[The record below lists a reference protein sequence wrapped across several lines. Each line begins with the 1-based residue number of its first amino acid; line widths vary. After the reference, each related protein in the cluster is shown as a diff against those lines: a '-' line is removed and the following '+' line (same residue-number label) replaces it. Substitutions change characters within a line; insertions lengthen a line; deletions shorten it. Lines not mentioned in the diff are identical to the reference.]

1 MLFNSF
7 ALGALALQLQSL
19 LSYYSPKC
27 GRVPEGP
34 PITRN
39 NCFGAPGR
47 GSERY
52 PSRPQPST
60 PRVRGHPIS
69 PCDLGGLRSAAI
81 SFLTKFLFI
90 QFSLCLLFSQ
100 PRAGGAQA
108 EPVTATGKQA
118 RMSVRPSICSSFR
131 RFVSNSS
138 VYSALRTEAGWLQA
152 AARRGRAVAA
162 AGGGE
167 ECACDSEVGAQL
179 GVGGGVRLR
188 PSRRPQSSQE
198 EGGEAEAEGQLSSG
212 AVRLTE
218 GEGE

>member
-1 MLFNSF
+1 MRYVSDIDMLFNSF

-100 PRAGGAQA
+100 PRGRPGRARDCHRQA
-108 EPVTATGKQA
+108 
-118 RMSVRPSICSSFR
+118 SSNVRPSVHL
-131 RFVSNSS
+131 FVVPS
-138 VYSALRTEAGWLQA
+138 VCQQLIRVLRTA
-152 AARRGRAVAA
+152 
-162 AGGGE
+162 
-167 ECACDSEVGAQL
+167 D
-179 GVGGGVRLR
+179 
-188 PSRRPQSSQE
+188 
-198 EGGEAEAEGQLSSG
+198 
-212 AVRLTE
+212 
-218 GEGE
+218 